1 SRRSSTYT
9 ASPETCLSALSCL
22 TLRPTPVTRSCLN
35 RAAISSWV
43 LARLWLDIS
52 GHPRFGFRCV
62 LFQEALA
69 QQVLCDQQAVFA
81 AGAEVGQRREVLG
94 QGLAGAFGR
103 LQGEGRANQRDL
115 TGHRTLRNRRH
126 AAEGDA
132 GIGDHAVLDTQV
144 EGRAYR
150 GNVIVQTFG
159 HLVGAEYLLWPGA
172 RNEDRSEE
180 HTSELQ
186 SRENLVCRLLLEKKN
201 NTEINNVNLQ

>member
-81 AGAEVGQRREVLG
+81 AAAEVGQRREVLG

-103 LQGEGRANQRDL
+103 LQGVGRANERYL
-115 TGHRTLRNRRH
+115 TGHRRLRH
-126 AAEGDA
+126 ARDAAAGDA
-132 GIGDHAVLDTQV
+132 GIGEHAVLDTEV
-144 EGRAYR
+144 EGGAYR
-150 GNVIVQTFG
+150 GNVVVQTFG
-159 HLVGAEYLLWPGA
+159 HLVGAEYLLRPGA
-172 RNEDRSEE
+172 RNENLLDEFARFAGGDLVVEE
-180 HTSELQ
+180 VILQ
-186 SRENLVCRLLLEKKN
+186 W
-201 NTEINNVNLQ
+201 QGAA